1 MARQN
6 VISTLER
13 KYAQLLGE
21 QSKRPCP
28 SLVTDVEHIVAVIQ
42 MFDPAWTGAGVRPVV
57 MKRRSRWGK
66 RGTGIRAAVAVLK
79 EVVAPLSARD
89 IALEVMRR
97 HGQPDAPN
105 DEIVQIMAGI
115 NYGLQKRIGREVM
128 LIKGYPKR
136 WLFMLPA
143 ANSPPI
149 PGSPALP

>member
-21 QSKRPCP
+21 QVKRPSP
-28 SLVTDVEHIVAVIQ
+28 SLKRDAAHIVAVIQ
-42 MFDPAWTGAGVRPVV
+42 IFDPKWTGAGIRPVV

-66 RGTGIRAAVAVLK
+66 RGTGIRAAMAVLR
-79 EVVAPLSARD
+79 EAENPLSARD
-89 IALEVMRR
+89 IAIEVMLRR
-97 HGQPDAPN
+97 GQPDAPN
-105 DEIVQIMAGI
+105 NEIVQIMAGI
-115 NYGLQKRIGREVM
+115 NYGLQKRIGREVI

-143 ANSPPI
+143 ANTQPI
-149 PGSPALP
+149 PDSPVHP